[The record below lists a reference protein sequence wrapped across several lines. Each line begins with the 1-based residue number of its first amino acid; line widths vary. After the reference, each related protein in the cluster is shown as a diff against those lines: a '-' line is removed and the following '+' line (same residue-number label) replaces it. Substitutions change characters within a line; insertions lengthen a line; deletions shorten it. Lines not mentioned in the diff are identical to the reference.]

1 LHNLG
6 DSGVTGVKDV
16 YPRWRIG
23 ALWIGRPLLAVALA
37 ILACAVSAAPQ
48 SGVLGRQAPDF
59 TLKSING
66 ENLRL
71 SEFHGQV
78 VLINF
83 WARWAGDSR
92 REIPALERIHATYA
106 RAGVVVLGISVE
118 ADARRA
124 GEFAKSM
131 RIPYPVL
138 IDTDPAL
145 GQEYA
150 IEKMPMTLLVDRAGI
165 VRYIHVG
172 FKSADEAVYVDQI
185 RALLRD

>member
-1 LHNLG
+1 M
-6 DSGVTGVKDV
+6 TDV
-16 YPRWRIG
+16 YPRWRTG
-23 ALWIGRPLLAVALA
+23 ASWTARPLLIVAVAIMA
-37 ILACAVSAAPQ
+37 FAVCAALVN
-48 SGVLGRQAPDF
+48 GVLGRQAPDF
-59 TLKSING
+59 TLKSTNG

-106 RAGVVVLGISVE
+106 RAGLVVLGISVE

-124 GEFAKSM
+124 GEFAASM
-131 RIPYPVL
+131 HMPYPVL

-145 GQEYA
+145 GHEYQ
-150 IEKMPMTLLVDRAGI
+150 IEKMPMTVLIDRSGI

-172 FKSADEAVYVDQI
+172 FESADEAVYVNQI
-185 RALLRD
+185 RALLRE

>member
-6 DSGVTGVKDV
+6 DRGETGVMDV

-23 ALWIGRPLLAVALA
+23 ASWLGLPVLAAAIAFMACGAVAPGA
-37 ILACAVSAAPQ
+37 
-48 SGVLGRQAPDF
+48 GVLGREAPDF
-59 TLKSING
+59 TLKSTAG

-71 SEFHGQV
+71 SEYRGQV

-92 REIPALERIHATYA
+92 REIPALERIHGTYA
-106 RAGVVVLGISVE
+106 RAGLVVLGVSIE

-124 GEFAKSM
+124 GEFATSM
-131 RIPYPVL
+131 HIPYPVL

-150 IEKMPMTLLVDRAGI
+150 VDKMPTTFLIDRAGI
-165 VRYIHVG
+165 VRFVHVG
-172 FKSADEAVYVDQI
+172 FESADEAVYLDQI
-185 RALLRD
+185 RALLRE

>member
-6 DSGVTGVKDV
+6 DSGVTGVIDV
-16 YPRWRIG
+16 NPRWRIG
-23 ALWIGRPLLAVALA
+23 ASGIGRPLLGVAVAVM
-37 ILACAVSAAPQ
+37 ACAVSAAPGT
-48 SGVLGRQAPDF
+48 GVLGRPAPDF
-59 TLKSING
+59 TLKSTDG

-71 SEFHGQV
+71 SEYHGQV

-92 REIPALERIHATYA
+92 REIPALERIHGTYA
-106 RAGVVVLGISVE
+106 RAGLVVLGISVE

-124 GEFAKSM
+124 GEFATSM
-131 RIPYPVL
+131 HIPYPVL

-150 IEKMPMTLLVDRAGI
+150 IEKMPMTVLIDRAGN
-165 VRYIHVG
+165 VRFVHVG
-172 FKSADEAVYVDQI
+172 FQSADEAVFLDQI
-185 RALLRD
+185 RALLRE